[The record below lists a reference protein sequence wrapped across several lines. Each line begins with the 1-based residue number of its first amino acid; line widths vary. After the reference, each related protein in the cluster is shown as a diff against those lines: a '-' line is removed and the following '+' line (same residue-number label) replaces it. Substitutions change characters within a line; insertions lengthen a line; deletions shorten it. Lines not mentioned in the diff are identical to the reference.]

1 MTYQQTL
8 DYLFAQLPMYQRIGK
23 AAYKANLD
31 NTRWLMEQLNAP
43 HQKFKSIHVAGTNGK
58 GSTSHLLAS
67 IFQEAGFKTGLYTSP
82 HLVDF
87 RERIRINGEMISEQ
101 SVIAFTKTYMDTF
114 ANQGLSFFEWTVGLA
129 FDHFAKEKVD
139 IAIIEVGLGG
149 RLDSTNVVSPE
160 LSIITNI
167 GYDHVQFLG
176 NTLEKIAIE
185 KAGIIKEKTP
195 VIIGKTQ
202 DETAAVFQS
211 IAHDKSAEITF
222 ADQQKFDKI
231 PSSPLQGKYQV
242 ENFKTVLTACK
253 KLHQLGFE
261 ISASNIEDGF
271 QNVLKN
277 TQLKGRWDIV
287 QNSPRIICDVG
298 HNKEGIIQNIEQLQ
312 RTTEGDLHFLLGF
325 VNDKEIAEIIDLF
338 PANAFYH
345 LTQASVPRALPI
357 NELENY
363 FLAKNVSL
371 KKYQSVSEA
380 MVIAMNLLRTTDTL
394 YVGGSTFIVADFY
407 NALLQK

>member
-31 NTRWLMEQLNAP
+31 NTWWLMEQLNAP
-43 HQKFKSIHVAGTNGK
+43 HKKFKSIHVAGTNGK

-67 IFQEAGFKTGLYTSP
+67 IFQDAGFKTGLYTSP

-101 SVIAFTKTYMDTF
+101 SVIEFTQTYKDTF

-129 FDHFAKEKVD
+129 FDHFTKEQVD
-139 IAIIEVGLGG
+139 IAIVEVGLGG
-149 RLDSTNVVSPE
+149 RLDSTNVIIPE

-176 NTLEKIAIE
+176 NTLDKIATE
-185 KAGIIKEKTP
+185 KAGIIKENIP

-202 DETAAVFQS
+202 DETAPVFQS
-211 IAHDKSAEITF
+211 IANDKKAEIIF
-222 ADQQKFDKI
+222 ADQQEFDVI
-231 PSSPLQGKYQV
+231 PWSPLLGNYQE
-242 ENFKTVLTACK
+242 ENFKTVLIACK
-253 KLHQLGFE
+253 KLQQIGFQ
-261 ISASNIEDGF
+261 ISASNIENGF
-271 QNVLKN
+271 ENVLKN

-287 QNSPRIICDVG
+287 QTEPRIICDVG
-298 HNKEGIIQNIEQLQ
+298 HNKEGLIQNINQLQ
-312 RTTEGDLHFLLGF
+312 KTTKGDLHFLLGF
-325 VNDKEIAEIIDLF
+325 VNDKEIGEIIDLF
-338 PANAFYH
+338 PENAFYH
-345 LTQASVPRALPI
+345 LTQASVPRALSI
-357 NELENY
+357 KELEKY
-363 FLAKNVSL
+363 FFKKKASF
-371 KKYQSVSEA
+371 KKYANLAEALANSVH
-380 MVIAMNLLRTTDTL
+380 LLTNSDTL

>member
-31 NTRWLMEQLNAP
+31 NTWWLMEQLNAP
-43 HQKFKSIHVAGTNGK
+43 HKKFKSIHVAGTNGK

-101 SVIAFTKTYMDTF
+101 SVIEFTQNYKDTF

-129 FDHFAKEKVD
+129 FDHFTKENID
-139 IAIIEVGLGG
+139 IAIVEVGLGG
-149 RLDSTNVVSPE
+149 RLDSTNVILPE

-176 NTLEKIAIE
+176 NTLDKIAAE
-185 KAGIIKEKTP
+185 KAGIIKESIP

-202 DETAAVFQS
+202 DETVTVFQS
-211 IAHDKSAEITF
+211 IANDKKAEIIF
-222 ADQQKFDKI
+222 ADQQEFDVI
-231 PSSPLQGKYQV
+231 PSSPLLGNYQE
-242 ENFKTVLTACK
+242 ENFKTVLIACK
-253 KLHQLGFE
+253 KLQQLGFK
-261 ISASNIEDGF
+261 ITTSNIQNGF

-287 QNSPRIICDVG
+287 QSDPRIICDVG
-298 HNKEGIIQNIEQLQ
+298 HNKEGLIQNIRQLQ
-312 RTTEGDLHFLLGF
+312 STTQGDLHFLLGF
-325 VNDKEIAEIIDLF
+325 VNDKEIGEIFDLF
-338 PANAFYH
+338 PENAFYH
-345 LTQASVPRALPI
+345 LTQASVPRALPA

-363 FLAKNVSL
+363 FFNKKASFKKYTDVADALANSVPQL
-371 KKYQSVSEA
+371 KK
-380 MVIAMNLLRTTDTL
+380 NDTL

-407 NALLQK
+407 NALL